1 MLRDRLRKQIKKYL
15 VNGGLPA
22 FHCELSEDSNCH
34 YNRNEELICHLER
47 SEGSLLTEFGNN
59 YHVDFLAQGEYN
71 INFLIKSN
79 EKKYVFRVNTGSQLQ
94 LDNQIKYEYDALKT
108 LEISRVTPKA
118 FYVDDTKSFFDYG
131 ILIMEFLEGRPLKY
145 NKDLNK
151 AASIFA
157 RIHSLKLSDRDA
169 STFIIEDNIFN
180 ERILE
185 SSRLLEDFFVSNI
198 VSKELKNF
206 FDSFLNWAE
215 KNKHNE
221 KYFIENKWHVI
232 NNTEVNSHNFII
244 GDTHSYLIDW
254 EKPVISDPC
263 QDLTQFLSPTT
274 TLWKTEYVL
283 SKEEKENFFK
293 TYIDGLNRKDNN
305 IRERVHL
312 YTPYLYLR
320 ALSWCA
326 YAYVEYNK
334 PDKNIK
340 NMDTY
345 KKILDYLDIDFMKRL
360 LKHYF

>member
-1 MLRDRLRKQIKKYL
+1 MTIGVMRSMLRDKLKKQIEEYL
-15 VNGGLPA
+15 ASGS
-22 FHCELSEDSNCH
+22 LSACH
-34 YNRNEELICHLER
+34 YEQKISSLCHPEG
-47 SEGSLLTEFGNN
+47 SEGSQLFNLDND
-59 YHVDFLAQGEYN
+59 YKVDFLAQGEYN
-71 INFLIKSN
+71 INFLIESN

-108 LEISRVTPKA
+108 LEISGVTPKV
-118 FYVDDTKSFFDYG
+118 FYVDDTKNFFDYG
-131 ILIMEFLEGRPLKY
+131 ILIMEFLEGRPLEY
-145 NKDLNK
+145 QKDLNK

-157 RIHSLKLSDRDA
+157 RIHSLELSDRE
-169 STFIIEDNIFN
+169 TNCFIIEEKIFN

-185 SSRLLEDFFVSNI
+185 SSRLLKDFFASNI

-206 FDSFLNWAE
+206 FYSFLDWAE
-215 KNKHNE
+215 KNKHRE
-221 KYFIENKWHVI
+221 RYFIENKWHVI

-244 GDTHSYLIDW
+244 GHAHSYLIDW

-283 SKEEKENFFK
+283 SAEEKENFFR
-293 TYIDGLNRKDNN
+293 TYIRGLNGQDNN

-334 PDKNIK
+334 PDKDIK

-345 KKILDYLDIDFMKRL
+345 KKILQYLDLDFMKKL
-360 LKHYF
+360 LKDYL